1 MCLWAQ
7 ARHLRWKLNV
17 TTVHGVD
24 FSGAD
29 SGGSAKIVIASR
41 QDDDPVVI
49 RRGIDRSRLR
59 SLILE
64 SAGSSSLDLWRIDAP
79 FSLPQVVFERHDID
93 LDWMALAHWMDSFE
107 TARDWRR
114 ALRAVNRKE
123 PKRACDRAA
132 RTPMAPMNLRVFKQ
146 TWTVVCEILLPLAEE
161 GLHIAPVHVTDS
173 SSIITEGCPASV
185 LGFRGESSRGYKG
198 RDDANQ
204 QRRLDLS
211 RRLADWGVPLSAEDQ
226 RAAAGDPEGDV
237 LDALLL
243 LAEPASLIPPA
254 EARVEAWVW

>member
-1 MCLWAQ
+1 VWWELT
-7 ARHLRWKLNV
+7 V

-29 SGGSAKIVIASR
+29 SGGSAKIVVASR
-41 QDDDPVVI
+41 HDDGPVTI
-49 RRGIDRSRLR
+49 RRGLDRSRLR
-59 SLILE
+59 RMIRD
-64 SAGSSSLDLWRIDAP
+64 SAETSSLDLWRIDAP
-79 FSLPQVVFERHDID
+79 FSLPEVVYERHGIEPEW
-93 LDWMALAHWMDSFE
+93 LALAHWMDSFE
-107 TARDWRR
+107 SAREWRR

-146 TWTVVCEILLPLAEE
+146 TWTVVCEILLPLAED

-173 SSIITEGCPASV
+173 TSIITEGCPASA
-185 LGFRGESSRGYKG
+185 LAFRGESSRGYKG

-204 QRRLDLS
+204 ERRLELARRLD
-211 RRLADWGVPLSAEDQ
+211 DWGVPLSEEDH
-226 RAAAGDPEGDV
+226 RAASGDPEGDV

-243 LAEPASLIPPA
+243 LTEPSSLIPPV
-254 EARVEAWVW
+254 EARLEAWVW